1 MKHLSRFENFGSGE
15 YAAFDNDAG
24 ESFWGNQGSGAILFS
39 KSTKRFLVVYRSKYV
54 NEPNCYGVVGGKID
68 DTENP
73 KDAVFREISEEVG
86 YDGNI
91 NLIPLY
97 IFKTKNFTYHNFLGV
112 IDEEFTPHLDWES
125 DGYKWVTFDELL
137 KIEPK
142 HFGLEKLL
150 NDEESIDIIKK
161 VLN

>member
-1 MKHLSRFENFGSGE
+1 MIKHMCIHIILMQKPKIWICSKRMFCIIKLSR
-15 YAAFDNDAG
+15 DT
-24 ESFWGNQGSGAILFS
+24 LFS